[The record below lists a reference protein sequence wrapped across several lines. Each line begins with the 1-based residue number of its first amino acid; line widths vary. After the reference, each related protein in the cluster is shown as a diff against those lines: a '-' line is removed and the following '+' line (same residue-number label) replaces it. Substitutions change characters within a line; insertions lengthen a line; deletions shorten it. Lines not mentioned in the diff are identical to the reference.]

1 MPAVVLSEL
10 RLLRSMHF
18 DSQVILTTLLC
29 GDLRLNEKL
38 ALPELIPLGSRVRVR
53 LTLEPWGKEEL
64 TALLSESLARAGAP
78 KLMSKELKNT
88 LVEHAA
94 ASPRILMNMA
104 HELLMLGAEQE
115 LKELDEKLYLEAF
128 SPEGVRSKKRVA

>member
-1 MPAVVLSEL
+1 
-10 RLLRSMHF
+10 
-18 DSQVILTTLLC
+18 
-29 GDLRLNEKL
+29 
-38 ALPELIPLGSRVRVR
+38 VR
-53 LTLEPWGKEEL
+53 LTLAPWSKEEL
-64 TALLSESLARAGAP
+64 GSLLADSLTRAGAP
-78 KLMSKELKNT
+78 KLMSKELRNT

-128 SPEGVRSKKRVA
+128 APEGARTKKRAA